1 MARTSSLLT
10 STVPAIVLGEVT
22 IAHVQL
28 RDVIICPREAGIVN
42 YVRGRSI
49 IEHDLHSPDVVPRR
63 VADLTF
69 IPNTLSSLN
78 LDISDSPHT
87 LLAAGG
93 QDADIYVSLHSP
105 LHNRALWHFSRK
117 LTGSINN
124 SILLSRAYDSSPEP
138 QLIVSNN
145 DCTVRIYKVPLRREP
160 QDLPCCGTLRLEEP
174 VNHSSIS
181 PDGRTLLSA
190 GDSPRIYL
198 HSLSGSAQLA
208 FDRTST
214 LHVPPSI
221 PPNHHPFIASFSTA
235 WSADGLKFAV
245 ACQEGVVAIWDIRST
260 KPMKVLYTSRARGDD
275 SKWIDGYPW
284 GWTRGNSRAP
294 ARNVKFGCG
303 GIGGRAGHEIMTYTE
318 NTNLLHVLD
327 AQTFETEEVIH
338 VPNIGKNFTSAHP
351 PAHQSHHLH
360 RRRHSATKPGAL
372 SARRDT
378 SIVGMPPLHSA
389 IQMSLSVA
397 DPMGGSGDLEGV
409 TMDLEEQVDIAGV
422 CFDPAGDFL
431 YVATTDGIAEW
442 AVRGSGKRRG
452 RSGQLLYQGNA
463 ARPRDNFDVS
473 PLPTQ
478 QFNNRGAPTYAKD
491 FWGDGTNHSP
501 RRSAPL
507 ADPSPPRQRNFFD
520 FLRITPR
527 LVDTF
532 QPILPLYPWRWTLS
546 LFTRRIAARTV
557 NVSPARD
564 EDRYA
569 IAPPTEA
576 EVAAAMQRIA
586 DNSTQPGQALAGAP
600 RVSTHGAPTQ
610 PGQVIV
616 GTSQVSMQGPPTQIT
631 PGKGSA
637 VCTEE
642 PSYVIG
648 CCGFY
653 VVRRPSTSHQ

>member
-10 STVPAIVLGEVT
+10 STVPAIVPGEVT
-22 IAHVQL
+22 IAHRQL
-28 RDVIICPREAGIVN
+28 RDLIICPREAGIVN
-42 YVRGRSI
+42 YVQGRSI

-87 LLAAGG
+87 LLAAGSHG
-93 QDADIYVSLHSP
+93 ADIYLSLHSP

-117 LTGSINN
+117 LTGSTIN
-124 SILLSRAYDSSPEP
+124 SILLSRAYDSSHEP
-138 QLIVSNN
+138 QLVVSDNN
-145 DCTVRIYKVPLRREP
+145 GTVRIYKVPLRREP
-160 QDLPCCGTLRLEEP
+160 QDLLCCGTLRLKEP

-181 PDGRTLLSA
+181 PDGRTLLSV

-198 HSLSGSAQLA
+198 HSLSGGAQLA

-221 PPNHHPFIASFSTA
+221 PPNHYSFTASFSTA

-260 KPMKVLYTSRARGDD
+260 KPMKVLYTSRARGDN
-275 SKWIDGYPW
+275 SQWIGGYPYD
-284 GWTRGNSRAP
+284 WTGNSRVP

-303 GIGGRAGHEIMTYTE
+303 GAGRRAGHEIMTYTE
-318 NTNLLHVLD
+318 HTNLLHVLD

-338 VPNIGKNFTSAHP
+338 VPNIGKKKTSSHP
-351 PAHQSHHLH
+351 PAHHLH

-372 SARRDT
+372 STRRDT
-378 SIVGMPPLHSA
+378 SIVGMSPLHSA
-389 IQMSLSVA
+389 VQMLLSVA
-397 DPMGGSGDLEGV
+397 DPTSGSGDLEGV

-431 YVATTDGIAEW
+431 YVATTGGIAEW

-452 RSGQLLYQGNA
+452 RSDQLLYQGNA
-463 ARPRDNFDVS
+463 ARPRDTFDVS
-473 PLPTQ
+473 PLPTRQ
-478 QFNNRGAPTYAKD
+478 LNNRGASTYAKD
-491 FWGDGTNHSP
+491 FWGDGTNHTP

-507 ADPSPPRQRNFFD
+507 AGPSPRQRNFFD

-532 QPILPLYPWRWTLS
+532 QPILPLQPRRRALS
-546 LFTRRIAARTV
+546 LFTRRITASTV
-557 NVSPARD
+557 DVSPARD

-569 IAPPTEA
+569 IVPPTEA
-576 EVAAAMQRIA
+576 EVAAAMQRIT
-586 DNSTQPGQALAGAP
+586 DNSTQSGQAAAGAS

-616 GTSQVSMQGPPTQIT
+616 GTSQVSMQGSPTQIT
-631 PGKGSA
+631 PGQGPA